1 MLGKS
6 KKIWSII
13 SNPSPKERE
22 GEENDDDEEEE
33 EGEEVEEWGKE
44 EGREERDGE
53 KIELKELAARAE
65 NYKGDLS
72 NIGTLPTHILCM
84 LLQ

>member
-13 SNPSPKERE
+13 NNPSPKERE
-22 GEENDDDEEEE
+22 GEENDDGEEEE
-33 EGEEVEEWGKE
+33 EEEEEEWGKE
-44 EGREERDGE
+44 REREERDGE
-53 KIELKELAARAE
+53 KIELKELAARTE

-72 NIGTLPTHILCM
+72 NIGTLPTHTVCM